1 MIVFATIDEHSLSQF
16 DVHFVL
22 HAMYPTGGSDVLEF
36 KVDYKVKKKVKD
48 GFLGWR
54 SKSEDFAI
62 LNDGER

>member
-1 MIVFATIDEHSLSQF
+1 MIVATTIDEHSLSQF

-22 HAMYPTGGSDVLEF
+22 HAMYPTSGSDVLEF
-36 KVDYKVKKKVKD
+36 RVDYRVTKKVKD

-54 SKSEDFAI
+54 SKSEDCAI